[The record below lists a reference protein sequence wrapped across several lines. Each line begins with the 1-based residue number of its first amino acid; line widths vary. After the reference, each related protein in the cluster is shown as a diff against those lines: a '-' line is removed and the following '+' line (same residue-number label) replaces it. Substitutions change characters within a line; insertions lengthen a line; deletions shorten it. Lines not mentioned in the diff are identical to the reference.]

1 MKERSCSETS
11 NNTCAIVLDI
21 QLPTNKVNCTD
32 TGMYR
37 GHVEFVD
44 GSNATDQVYI
54 EVKGMNISVKSFGLL
69 YQPVSFHVIFS
80 KLVSRSLLNIFDTFL
95 STVSLV
101 AVDMDAVLTILNCKY
116 K

>member
-1 MKERSCSETS
+1 MSTATKLTVDRNVSKIFSKLLETNFENITWNDTDMKERSCSETS

-69 YQPVSFHVIFS
+69 YQPA
-80 KLVSRSLLNIFDTFL
+80 K
-95 STVSLV
+95 
-101 AVDMDAVLTILNCKY
+101 
-116 K
+116 